1 MKTFFLVDKKNGKRK
16 QYLEKENIILRM
28 RRKIF
33 GKENYNFCGG
43 EEKQRRKRRKIFF
56 SEKKKNGKERE
67 ENIWSRKIFFWEE
80 NYSSIKLIREN
91 VFLGWTINLLGAKML
106 DKKTKH
112 HFFFLNWG
120 FFWSRLALKCHLRE
134 AAKNYLPD
142 FFR

>member
-56 SEKKKNGKERE
+56 SRRRRTKNETEEKIMEME
-67 ENIWSRKIFFWEE
+67 
-80 NYSSIKLIREN
+80 KLLR
-91 VFLGWTINLLGAKML
+91 VDGWTGIEGS
-106 DKKTKH
+106 TRGTH
-112 HFFFLNWG
+112 
-120 FFWSRLALKCHLRE
+120 
-134 AAKNYLPD
+134 
-142 FFR
+142 